1 MDSQTRSKAGPLIRA
16 VVLLQIK
23 LLLGAGRD
31 LAIGPIALAAAA
43 LDLVLAKRQEPQYF
57 RAVLR
62 LGERTDE
69 WIDTWSHGR
78 DGSEP
83 ARENV
88 EALLA
93 RVEDVVRDPQSGA
106 RRARV
111 LKRWAERQV
120 SRARQRAATQPAGQ
134 TNADPRPGRAVE
146 RDQR

>member
-1 MDSQTRSKAGPLIRA
+1 MDALTRQKAGPLFRA

-31 LAIGPIALAAAA
+31 LVIGPVALAAAA
-43 LDLVLAKRQEPQYF
+43 LDLLALKGQEPKYL

-62 LGERTDE
+62 FGERTDE

-88 EALLA
+88 EMLLA

-111 LKRWAERQV
+111 LRRWAERQV
-120 SRARQRAATQPAGQ
+120 SRARQRAATQPTAR
-134 TNADPRPGRAVE
+134 ADASVRPDRAVE

>member
-1 MDSQTRSKAGPLIRA
+1 MDTQTRQKAGPLFRA

-43 LDLVLAKRQEPQYF
+43 LDFILLRGQEPQYL
-57 RAVLR
+57 RSVLR
-62 LGERTDE
+62 FGERTDE

-78 DGSEP
+78 DRSEP
-83 ARENV
+83 SRENV
-88 EALLA
+88 DMLLA
-93 RVEDVVRDPQSGA
+93 RVEYVVRDPQSGA

-111 LKRWAERQV
+111 LKRWVERQV
-120 SRARQRAATQPAGQ
+120 SRARQHAATQPKPSTDA
-134 TNADPRPGRAVE
+134 PSRPGRAVE